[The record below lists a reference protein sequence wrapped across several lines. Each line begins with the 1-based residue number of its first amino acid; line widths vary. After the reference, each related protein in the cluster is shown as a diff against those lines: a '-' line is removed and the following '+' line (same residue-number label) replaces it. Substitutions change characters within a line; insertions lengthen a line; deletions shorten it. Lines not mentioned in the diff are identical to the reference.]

1 MINVP
6 CVGSRTFS
14 FDPARTA
21 FISVDMQHD
30 FVSDHGACGA
40 AGMNMTAVQA
50 VIPRLRSVLSS
61 MRSAGALVVHTRYG
75 FKPDLSN
82 LPESV
87 RQQSRDAGG
96 EYGTPGPM
104 GRILIDGEK
113 GFEIIPEMT
122 PGSGELVIDKA
133 TFGAFTD
140 TDLHRYLRSREITH
154 LIIGGV
160 TTQCCVEGT
169 LREAVDRGYFC
180 LTLNDGSGAFE
191 AEHHE
196 GTMRA
201 IQSEGHLF
209 GWIANCD
216 DVVAAIREAANA
228 V

>member
-6 CVGSRTFS
+6 CAGSRTFS
-14 FDPARTA
+14 FDARPTA

-30 FVSDHGACGA
+30 FVSDNGACGA
-40 AGMNMTAVQA
+40 AGIDMTSVQA
-50 VIPRLRSVLSS
+50 VIPNLQNVLSS
-61 MRSAGALVVHTRYG
+61 MRSAGVAVVHTRYG

-104 GRILIDGEK
+104 GSILIEGEE
-113 GFEIIPEMT
+113 GFEIIPEMM
-122 PGSGELVIDKA
+122 PRDDEIVIDKA

-140 TDLHRYLRSREITH
+140 TDLHKHLQSREITH

-180 LTLNDGSGAFE
+180 LTLYDGSGAFE
-191 AEHHE
+191 TELHE

-216 DVVAAIREAANA
+216 DVVAAIRAAA
-228 V
+228 K

>member
-1 MINVP
+1 
-6 CVGSRTFS
+6 
-14 FDPARTA
+14 
-21 FISVDMQHD
+21 
-30 FVSDHGACGA
+30 
-40 AGMNMTAVQA
+40 
-50 VIPRLRSVLSS
+50 
-61 MRSAGALVVHTRYG
+61 
-75 FKPDLSN
+75 
-82 LPESV
+82 
-87 RQQSRDAGG
+87 
-96 EYGTPGPM
+96 M
-104 GRILIDGEK
+104 GRVLIEGES
-113 GFEIIPEMT
+113 GFEIIPQMR
-122 PGSGELVIDKA
+122 PLDGELVVDKA

-140 TDLHRYLRSREITH
+140 TDLHQYLRSHGITH

-191 AEHHE
+191 SELHE

-216 DVVAAIREAANA
+216 DVVESVRAAT

>member
-1 MINVP
+1 MISVP

-14 FDPARTA
+14 FRPRRTA
-21 FISVDMQHD
+21 FVSVDMQHD
-30 FVSDHGACGA
+30 FVSGNGACGA
-40 AGMNMTAVQA
+40 AGIDMTAVQA
-50 VIPRLRSVLSS
+50 VIPNLQRVLAV
-61 MRSAGALVVHTRYG
+61 MRGAGATVVHTRYG
-75 FKPDLSN
+75 FRPDLSN

-87 RQQSRDAGG
+87 RRQSRDAGG

-104 GRILIDGEK
+104 GRILIEGEK
-113 GFEIIPEMT
+113 GFQIIPEMT
-122 PGSGELVIDKA
+122 PRDGEIVIDKA

-140 TDLHRYLRSREITH
+140 TDLHRRLQSRRITH

-180 LTLNDGSGAFE
+180 LTLRDGSGAFE
-191 AEHHE
+191 PELHE

-209 GWIANCD
+209 GWIADCEN
-216 DVVAAIREAANA
+216 VVAAVRASAG
-228 V
+228 